1 MNILHEF
8 KSGRYLQT
16 LRRRVRRLVRHTCIF
31 KMALSWAFQKC
42 MFYHFFGNFF
52 WQTFLLYDLNL
63 QILKVV
69 RALQQCIICHIW
81 TSNIEFKGGGV
92 KLPPV
97 PQHILVFK
105 YPSRVRVKKVKILGE
120 WSLVSVFN
128 LKELSDIYWSVN
140 PEVSSLQPC

>member
-1 MNILHEF
+1 M
-8 KSGRYLQT
+8 Y
-16 LRRRVRRLVRHTCIF
+16 V
-31 KMALSWAFQKC
+31 LS
-42 MFYHFFGNFF
+42 FFRTFF
-52 WQTFLLYDLNL
+52 WQTFLLYDWNFQKNLFLQTCIFL

-81 TSNIEFKGGGV
+81 TSNIEFKGGGGG